1 MSLKRLL
8 GWCQWGPPPRPQPAP
23 VHTTAPIIHCASC
36 AMQLASCVYCG
47 QVHETQIT
55 PICPAC
61 TQIAQVGMLL
71 HERGHPSET
80 TEMLYAFD

>member
-1 MSLKRLL
+1 MSLLQLL
-8 GWCQWGPPPRPQPAP
+8 AQWGGPRPPQPAP

-47 QVHETQIT
+47 QVHETQIA

-61 TQIAQVGMLL
+61 TAIAQVGLLL
-71 HERGHPSET
+71 HERGDPT
-80 TEMLYAFD
+80 PRRRPYAFE

>member
-1 MSLKRLL
+1 MSLLQLL
-8 GWCQWGPPPRPQPAP
+8 AQWGGPRPPQPTP
-23 VHTTAPIIHCASC
+23 VHVTAPIIHCASC
-36 AMQLASCVYCG
+36 ARELASCVYCG

-71 HERGHPSET
+71 CKPDDPSKERRP
-80 TEMLYAFD
+80 YAFD